1 MSHRVRVSHIL
12 GVVLALSLSA
22 CGSAADKDPA
32 PAVPGSV
39 SAGSPAGGDA
49 ADVGAPED
57 CPDKHA
63 ATVADDKFGG
73 TADIDLCARPE
84 VHLTAVSVAWADVYD
99 RPAGAHLNIMPVT
112 CTGDSED
119 SCKVVEGAAGPDL
132 CNQAKPDCHPQ
143 RGEEIPVLCY
153 VVDKL
158 NSDRLYY
165 GVLLE
170 SKRLLAMGTDHDRS
184 YTKDF
189 TDKGDIPVGYVEAE
203 HVAKAPG
210 GLPVCDGGLL
220 HGAGARLLGQL
231 QGLPIR

>member
-12 GVVLALSLSA
+12 GVVLALSLAA
-22 CGSAADKDPA
+22 CGSTADKDPD
-32 PAVPGSV
+32 PAAPGST
-39 SAGSPAGGDA
+39 SAGSAAGGDA
-49 ADVGAPED
+49 ADEGASGD

-63 ATVADDKFGG
+63 ATVDDDKFGG

-84 VHLTAVSVAWADVYD
+84 VHPTAVSAAWADVYD
-99 RPAGAHLNIMPVT
+99 RPAGAHLNIMPVS
-112 CTGDSED
+112 CTGESED
-119 SCKVVEGAAGPDL
+119 SCEVVEVAADTDL
-132 CNQAKPDCHPQ
+132 CNQAKPNCHPQ
-143 RGEEIPVLCY
+143 RGEEIPVLCS

-203 HVAKAPG
+203 HVEKAPS

-220 HGAGARLLGQL
+220 HGSGARLLGQL